1 MDPIGLKA
9 AVAALPAE
17 LQPVLSALMGRIDAL
32 EAKEA
37 ADLDALADKVIAAV
51 IPQLQAMTQTVNA
64 VADQAMTLI
73 RRVDGAS
80 MTVKL
85 GGVADATGVPQ

>member
-17 LQPVLSALMGRIDAL
+17 IQPILATLLDRIDAL
-32 EAKEA
+32 EAQTAKDTKA
-37 ADLDALADKVIAAV
+37 IADEVIAALV
-51 IPQLQAMTQTVNA
+51 PQAQALTQTVNA
-64 VADQAMTLI
+64 VANQAMTLI
-73 RRVDGAS
+73 RRIDGAS

-85 GGVADATGVPQ
+85 GPEIPA